1 MQNQENLILELKK
14 FHELVHGS
22 IDYIEAGD
30 CRFPGKPNAL
40 RAMATGDAQR
50 PIALFE
56 AQSVPNLSKMTA
68 LTIEE
73 AATRLRERQSEL
85 TADLGAAAK
94 IFTVKL
100 RKHFS

>member
-1 MQNQENLILELKK
+1 MNNYDNTNLDLKK
-14 FHELVHGS
+14 FHELVEGS

-30 CRFPGKPNAL
+30 CRFPGKPHAL
-40 RAMATGDAQR
+40 RAIATGDAQK

-56 AQSVPNLSKMTA
+56 AQSVPKLSEMKA

-73 AATRLRERQSEL
+73 AVSKLRERQGEL
-85 TADLGAAAK
+85 TLDVGAAAK

-100 RKHFS
+100 RKHFR